1 MVVARTIAECRETR
15 QPLGRVAFVPTMGAL
30 HEGHLSLIKSSWK
43 YAQRVVV
50 SIFVNPTQFG
60 PGEDFQKY
68 PRPTDQDLEICRG
81 AGVDMAFVPALAEM
95 YPPHLPPMTIELP
108 GLGDILEGRHRQGHF
123 SGVCQ
128 VVAKLFDIVQPQVAI
143 FGQKDFQ
150 QLRVIGAMTNI
161 LAMPVQVVG
170 LATVRDPDGL
180 ACSSRNRFL
189 SPQERERALYIRRGL
204 ERGRSEVQSGTRQTN
219 KITAAMR
226 ASMLDLGP
234 PGNPLG
240 RVHFAIDYAVA
251 ADPTTLKNV
260 DNVSGPLLLAI
271 AARVGN
277 TRLIDNYYLSEKGE
291 FIEQA

>member
-1 MVVARTIAECRETR
+1 VVVAHTIAECREIR

-30 HEGHLSLIKSSWK
+30 HEGHLSLIKSAWRHS
-43 YAQRVVV
+43 QRVVV

-68 PRPTDQDLEICRG
+68 PRPIEQDLEFCRQ
-81 AGVDMAFVPALAEM
+81 AGVDLVFVPTTQEM
-95 YPPHLPPMTIELP
+95 YPPGLPPMSIELP
-108 GLGDILEGRHRQGHF
+108 GLGDILEGKHRPGHF

-150 QLRVIGAMTNI
+150 QLRIIGAMTSI

-170 LATVRDPDGL
+170 LPTVREPDGL
-180 ACSSRNRFL
+180 ARSSRNRYL
-189 SPQERERALYIRRGL
+189 TPEQRKRALYIFKSL
-204 ERGRSEVQSGTRQTN
+204 ERGRAELQGGTRQAN

-226 ASMLDLGP
+226 ATMLDLGP

-240 RVHFAIDYAVA
+240 RVEFAIDYAVA
-251 ADPTTLKNV
+251 ADPMTLKNI
-260 DNVSGPLLLAI
+260 DNIAGPLLLAI
-271 AARVGN
+271 AARVGS
-277 TRLIDNYYLSEKGE
+277 TRLIDNYYLTESGE
-291 FIEQA
+291 LIEQA

>member
-1 MVVARTIAECRETR
+1 VVVARTIAECREAR

-30 HEGHLSLIKSSWK
+30 HDGHLSLIKSAWR

-68 PRPTDQDLEICRG
+68 PRPIEQDLEICRQ
-81 AGVDMAFVPALAEM
+81 AGVDLVFVPATQEM
-95 YPPHLPPMTIELP
+95 YPPELPPMSIELP
-108 GLGDILEGRHRQGHF
+108 GLGDILEGKHRPGHF

-150 QLRVIGAMTNI
+150 QLRIIGAMTSN

-170 LATVRDPDGL
+170 LPTVREPDGL
-180 ACSSRNRFL
+180 ARSSRNRFL
-189 SPQERERALYIRRGL
+189 SPEERKRALYIFRGL
-204 ERGRSEVQSGTRQTN
+204 ERGRAELQSGTKQTN

-226 ASMLDLGP
+226 ATMLDLGP

-251 ADPTTLKNV
+251 ADPMTLKNV
-260 DNVSGPLLLAI
+260 DNVAGPLLLAI
-271 AARVGN
+271 AARVGS
-277 TRLIDNYYLSEKGE
+277 TRLIDNYYLTETGDL
-291 FIEQA
+291 IEQA